1 MLLIQQEL
9 LMNYLSIRTKIEQLD
24 LKWQE
29 YDFGDTMYAKMPANV
44 FSKKTNIVNNC
55 TIQKYTIHFQESG
68 DAFIFKESESAPLL
82 KTMIGILLEINLL
95 LSKQEGNV
103 PQAKNK
109 HLDY

>member
-1 MLLIQQEL
+1 
-9 LMNYLSIRTKIEQLD
+9 MNYINTCTKIEQLD

-44 FSKKTNIVNNC
+44 FSKKTNIVKNC
-55 TIQKYTIHFQESG
+55 TIQKYTIQFQKNG
-68 DAFIFKESESAPLL
+68 DALIFKESEPAPLL
-82 KTMIGILLEINLL
+82 KKMIGMLLEINIL

-103 PQAKNK
+103 PQAKNI